1 MGNEL
6 YYTPG
11 VLEDLQA
18 GKAATLGGTDYV
30 LIEFSTEAEY
40 QEIYNGLRT
49 FVTAGYRPILAH
61 TERYQALQK
70 ELERVREL
78 VENGVYVQ
86 INARSFLGGRFDKRS
101 DCHNCETRTPVMQA
115 AVDKLLSCGTEE
127 AVKRIVQTNVIQM
140 AQNKY
145 I

>member
-1 MGNEL
+1 M
-6 YYTPG
+6 YKR
-11 VLEDLQA
+11 Q
-18 GKAATLGGTDYV
+18 
-30 LIEFSTEAEY
+30 
-40 QEIYNGLRT
+40 IYNGLRT

-86 INARSFLGGRFDKRS
+86 INARSFLGGRFDKRTSWCLKLFENDLIHFVAS